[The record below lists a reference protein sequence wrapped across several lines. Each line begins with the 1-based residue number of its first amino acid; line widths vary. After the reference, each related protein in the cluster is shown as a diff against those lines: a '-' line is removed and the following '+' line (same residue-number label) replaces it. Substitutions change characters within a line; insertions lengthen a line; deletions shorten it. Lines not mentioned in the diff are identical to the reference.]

1 MTSRAW
7 LDALVAAGA
16 TAAGF
21 SPDATAGHSTAPDVG
36 SATSLEDPDLQIH
49 EVQPDSWR
57 PASAAFLSGLQRWQ
71 VVAYDGIVPIVRAWV
86 AAAVR
91 RRGPDRR
98 LRSVHESG
106 REVVITF
113 PDRLRPAVRAALE
126 ASQIELRPLAAE
138 HLAQPGQALT
148 AVRHAVDGERARAER
163 FVGERWLAGAPPRE
177 WLVVDGLLSEH
188 ALLGAHS
195 RALGLIRSHGAL
207 GFAGLEQERALT
219 LPAGCRTSVFQP
231 VARGSAAVHSWYLRL
246 WPWEGHDLLYGLIR
260 VEAPAG
266 ARTIARAGAWSS
278 WLLTERAPLAA
289 PSARWDRLVYPL
301 HDVETYLRAR
311 APRDIMMPAPQ
322 RFPAAGGARD

>member
-1 MTSRAW
+1 M

-16 TAAGF
+16 TAA
-21 SPDATAGHSTAPDVG
+21 SYAPDATDGRTG
-36 SATSLEDPDLQIH
+36 SADVSSATVVEDPELQVH
-49 EVQPDSWR
+49 EVQPDPWR

-71 VVAYDGIVPIVRAWV
+71 VVAYDGIVPIVQAWV

-98 LRSVHESG
+98 LRAVHESG
-106 REVVITF
+106 RELVITF

-126 ASQIELRPLAAE
+126 ASQPDMRALSAE
-138 HLAQPGQALT
+138 HLAQPAQALT
-148 AVRHAVDGERARAER
+148 AARHAVDAER
-163 FVGERWLAGAPPRE
+163 SRVERLVGERWLENAPPRE

-188 ALLGAHS
+188 AHLGAHR

-207 GFAGLEQERALT
+207 GFTGPEQERALT
-219 LPAGCRTSVFQP
+219 LSAGCRTSVFQP
-231 VARGSAAVHSWYLRL
+231 AARGSAAVYSWYLRL

-266 ARTIARAGAWSS
+266 PRTIERVGHWSS
-278 WLLTERAPLAA
+278 WLLAERAPLAA
-289 PSARWDRLVYPL
+289 SSARWDRLVYPL

-311 APRDIMMPAPQ
+311 APRDIMVSTPQ
-322 RFPAAGGARD
+322 RFPVVGGSRD